1 MNDLFQELQ
10 GGLERRLVLGSFL
23 YIETEDEE
31 IENSKYLLRI
41 NNKKN
46 QMKVHGHFSSVS
58 TVDFESLKI
67 NSLNSKVSIT

>member
-10 GGLERRLVLGSFL
+10 GGLERRLVLG
-23 YIETEDEE
+23 TEDEE